1 MLGGSRHIAAWTE
14 ARYIIYSTGDEVTA
28 PMRLWHSILASFALG
43 YPAVTEAKPLT
54 VRVFTEHLPP
64 YQIVEAT
71 QISGFATE
79 VVRRTFELATVNYQ
93 IEASTWSRAYQMA
106 LRQPNSC
113 IYSIS
118 RSEERLPLFH
128 WIGAISHNSTAFYA
142 LKKRRDIH
150 IKTLLDA
157 KQYVTA
163 VTRDDITHHYL
174 LKQGFKEGEQLYVL
188 ENIAMMLNLL
198 QNRNDIDLVIL
209 NDTILKYRAEES
221 GVPLDAL
228 QKKLALPELPLDFH
242 LACSLT
248 TSAEVVKHLKQS
260 LQQLKDNGEFE
271 RIVTGW
277 SEKLP
282 QPALPI

>member
-1 MLGGSRHIAAWTE
+1 
-14 ARYIIYSTGDEVTA
+14 
-28 PMRLWHSILASFALG
+28 MRLWQYILTSFVLCYA
-43 YPAVTEAKPLT
+43 AVSEAKPQT
-54 VRVFTEHLPP
+54 VRIFTEHLPP
-64 YQIVEAT
+64 YQIVGAA

-79 VVRRTFELATVNYQ
+79 VVQRTFELAGVAYK
-93 IEASTWSRAYQMA
+93 IEASSWSRAYQMA

-118 RSEERLPLFH
+118 HSEERRPLFH
-128 WIGAISHNSTAFYA
+128 WIGAISSNSTAFYA
-142 LKKRRDIH
+142 LKKRRDIEL
-150 IKTLLDA
+150 KTLADA
-157 KQYVTA
+157 KHYVTA

-174 LKQGFKEGEQLYVL
+174 LRQGFKEGEQLYLL

-209 NDTILKYRAEES
+209 NETILKFRAEES
-221 GVPLDAL
+221 GVPLDSL

-248 TSAEVVKHLKQS
+248 TAAEVVQRLKQS
-260 LQQLKDNGEFE
+260 LQQLKDSGEYA

-282 QPALPI
+282 QPAKPL